1 MGLLESIRRWIDG
14 EQGEDLLEAADE
26 HSKPR
31 RIWEEF
37 LVKIAREVEAVMQRE
52 MFTPPGGLTYIPRE
66 YVVYLSAEDDKD
78 WQGDKRR
85 GLEQGLFHVLS
96 ERAKELA
103 GATPLAAKSFA
114 VELRV
119 DGTLE
124 KGQFRVQAVWDETET
139 GHTQVNAR
147 VGASGRGS
155 QGGTQGMSSDKLP
168 AAAPAAAVNFNDTI
182 RERADGSRGD
192 TEPGGEASA
201 ETGEQSE
208 AGEQTVVRPRIREL
222 YSIEIWRDGVRE
234 SVVAI
239 TKPEITI
246 GRGSRSITVDLP
258 LKGDPEISRVHA
270 VLTRE
275 GDGRYWLVPKGR
287 NPTLVAGRELP
298 REERTEVQP
307 DQKIAICN
315 FILRIQPR

>member
-1 MGLLESIRRWIDG
+1 MGLLDSIRKWIDG
-14 EQGEDLLEAADE
+14 ETGEDLLESADE

-52 MFTPPGGLTYIPRE
+52 MFTPPGGPTYIPRE

-96 ERAKELA
+96 ERARELS
-103 GATPLAAKSFA
+103 GSTQLAAKSFA

-124 KGQFRVQAVWDETET
+124 KGQFRVQGVWDETES

-147 VGASGRGS
+147 VGSTS
-155 QGGTQGMSSDKLP
+155 QPGTSS
-168 AAAPAAAVNFNDTI
+168 AAPPVNLYDTI
-182 RERADGSRGD
+182 RERADGSRD
-192 TEPGGEASA
+192 DDSETEQQGELS
-201 ETGEQSE
+201 
-208 AGEQTVVRPRIREL
+208 EQTVVRRRIPDL
-222 YSIEIWRDGVRE
+222 YSIEIWKDGVRE
-234 SVVAI
+234 AVVPI

-258 LKGDPEISRVHA
+258 LKGDPEVSRVHA
-270 VLTRE
+270 VLTR
-275 GDGRYWLVPKGR
+275 GDDRRYWIVAKGR
-287 NPTLVAGRELP
+287 NPLLLNGRELP
-298 REERTEVQP
+298 RDERTEVLP

-315 FILRIQPR
+315 FILRIQPK